1 MLSTIKLIVCLNGF
15 KIGVL
20 EIPNHMISHYLPLID
35 KEIRVE
41 SLPQFYLTFTQKVLE
56 SNPLVRLVYI
66 D

>member
-1 MLSTIKLIVCLNGF
+1 MLSTIKLTICLNGF

-20 EIPNHMISHYLPLID
+20 EIPRHMISHYLPLID

-56 SNPLVRLVYI
+56 SNPLVRIVYI